1 MPQTYLTIE
10 GTRTPSVQLAT
21 GARVTV
27 VDTPEVRRRVALG
40 YVKIVNE
47 ITQYDDEESGGGVQ
61 APSVNALEPPA
72 KNASKAEWIE
82 FLAAIGL
89 EAANADMTKV
99 ELIDYYEQWAA
110 AQTVPTE

>member
-47 ITQYDDEESGGGVQ
+47 ITQYDDEEGGGGVQ

-89 EAANADMTKV
+89 DFDPDYTKA
-99 ELIDYYEQWAA
+99 ELLDFYEQWAA